1 MCTGGIKQYKLL
13 LMRKIFLLLLSTVY
27 LFACNSYQSNDAEKT
42 SYAASAAAEES
53 YTGDSVKLVRTANLQ
68 MKVQQVEKTAPE
80 ISTLT
85 KKLGGMVMLYQ
96 LDASEDYSTSV
107 PYSDDSMRVITRYTP
122 QANMEVRIPTHQLD
136 TFLFTVAK
144 LGYYTRN
151 SNMQV
156 DDRSLSYLRN
166 VRKQQVRTNAV
177 ESQLH
182 QKRSTNDMVK
192 NIQVQDE
199 MIDQQIDNKYIDYDV
214 LFSVV
219 KIDLFQNALLR
230 EEVTIRANLSSY
242 TAPFSYKMKQAFLSG
257 WSHFQQLIIAI
268 THLWMLII
276 LFPLVYV
283 LVKWMRKKIQWNTK

>member
-1 MCTGGIKQYKLL
+1 
-13 LMRKIFLLLLSTVY
+13 MRKIFLILLSTVY

-192 NIQVQDE
+192 NIQVHDE
-199 MIDQQIDNKYIDYDV
+199 MIDQQIDNKSIDYDV

>member
-1 MCTGGIKQYKLL
+1 
-13 LMRKIFLLLLSTVY
+13 MRKIFLLLLSTVY

-96 LDASEDYSTSV
+96 LHASEDYSTSV

-199 MIDQQIDNKYIDYDV
+199 MIDQQIDNKSIDYDV

>member
-1 MCTGGIKQYKLL
+1 
-13 LMRKIFLLLLSTVY
+13 MRKIFLLLLSTVY

-68 MKVQQVEKTAPE
+68 MKVQQVEKAAPE

-85 KKLGGMVMLYQ
+85 KKIGGMVMLYQ

-192 NIQVQDE
+192 NIQVHDE
-199 MIDQQIDNKYIDYDV
+199 MIDQQIDNKSIDYDV

>member
-1 MCTGGIKQYKLL
+1 
-13 LMRKIFLLLLSTVY
+13 MRKIFLLLLSTVY

-96 LDASEDYSTSV
+96 LDASEDFSTSV

-199 MIDQQIDNKYIDYDV
+199 MIDQQIDNKSTDYDV

-283 LVKWMRKKIQWNTK
+283 LVKWMRKKNQWNTK

>member
-96 LDASEDYSTSV
+96 LHASEDYSTSV

-199 MIDQQIDNKYIDYDV
+199 MIDQQIDNKSIDYDV

>member
-1 MCTGGIKQYKLL
+1 
-13 LMRKIFLLLLSTVY
+13 MRKIFLLLLSAVY

-166 VRKQQVRTNAV
+166 VRKQQARTNAV

-199 MIDQQIDNKYIDYDV
+199 MIDQQIDNKSIDYDV